1 MSQGLGGLLR
11 LNPKEVPVPVS
22 ITEAAASLG
31 FRSRSTLYRLLD
43 QDLLKDWEREGP
55 KGQRWLEL
63 EGLQAQVQK
72 FVRLQSNSPKRP
84 QRGQYLEQEVDLL
97 ELAGG
102 VSDASRFWE
111 QVAPVANG
119 FLDVSSWGPPPW
131 SADRWVT
138 LCHVI
143 EMAVEEVQ
151 EKTST
156 DVSRRPEE
164 VGALLESAGDPS
176 QEEP

>member
-1 MSQGLGGLLR
+1 LR
-11 LNPKEVPVPVS
+11 GWE
-22 ITEAAASLG
+22 
-31 FRSRSTLYRLLD
+31 TL
-43 QDLLKDWEREGP
+43 GP

-63 EGLQAQVQK
+63 DGLQAQVQK
-72 FVRLQSNSPKRP
+72 FVRLQSNSPRRP
-84 QRGQYLEQEVDLL
+84 QKGQDLEQEVDLR
-97 ELAGG
+97 ELTGG
-102 VSDASRFWE
+102 GSDASRFWQ

-119 FLDVSSWGPPPW
+119 FLDVSCWGPPPW

-151 EKTST
+151 EKTSM

-164 VGALLESAGDPS
+164 AAALLEPAGDHSLGSP
-176 QEEP
+176 

>member
-1 MSQGLGGLLR
+1 M
-11 LNPKEVPVPVS
+11 PVS
-22 ITEAAASLG
+22 VADAAAALG

-43 QDLLKDWEREGP
+43 RGLLKDWEREGP

-72 FVRLQSNSPKRP
+72 FVRLQSNSP
-84 QRGQYLEQEVDLL
+84 RGKTEPLEVDLNDL
-97 ELAGG
+97 PEQAGDLRDLTG
-102 VSDASRFWE
+102 DTSNATHFWQ

-119 FLDVSSWGPPPW
+119 FLDASRWGPPPW

-138 LCHVI
+138 LCHVL

-151 EKTST
+151 QRTSG
-156 DVSRRPEE
+156 DVSGHLEGE
-164 VGALLESAGDPS
+164 VTSGI
-176 QEEP
+176 